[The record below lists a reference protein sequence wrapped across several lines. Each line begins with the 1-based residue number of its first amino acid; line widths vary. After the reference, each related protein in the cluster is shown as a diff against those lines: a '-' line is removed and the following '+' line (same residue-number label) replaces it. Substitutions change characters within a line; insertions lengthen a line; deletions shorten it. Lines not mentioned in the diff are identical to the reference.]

1 MTTKLHVEENCPPA
15 LEKIISLFGTVVFD
29 PGYYYKT
36 QRIRHKYNGRHINK
50 AGNQVNQVLL
60 K

>member
-1 MTTKLHVEENCPPA
+1 MAPNLQIDENYQSEQ
-15 LEKIISLFGTVVFD
+15 EKIISLFGTVEYEPD
-29 PGYYYKT
+29 YDYKK
-36 QRIRHKYNGRHINK
+36 QRNRHKYNGRQINK